1 MTTTDSG
8 PPTSWR
14 DLAPWQGK
22 ATRLDKA
29 LLIAIIAL
37 IGYGFAMMPLKPFL
51 IASHPVLLEFM
62 TGGYA
67 SIGAAAAF
75 ARIGEFPLWQV
86 IFAGVVGMIKF
97 DWLFWWTGRQWGRGI
112 IKLFANGERAKRL
125 AGRAHDLNPWLVRS
139 AVVLAML
146 PGIPS
151 ALVFA
156 IAGWT
161 GMRLLTFLLLDA
173 LGALLITSLVA
184 GLGFQLGQW
193 AVDIVLTVD
202 KYALWVS
209 LAVIIGISI
218 ITGVKQSRRQAKSQ
232 DAGVVPEPA
241 PDDLGSTS
249 VLTIRRDLVDD
260 IIAHAKQ
267 DHPDEA
273 CGVITGPEGSDDPVR
288 LVRMTNAARSPT
300 FFEFDSTEHKQ
311 LANELFEQ
319 DHEIVVV
326 YHSHTA
332 TEAYPSRT
340 DISLAAEPQAHYLL
354 VSTAESGNGDGPV
367 EVRSYRILDGVVTEE
382 EIAFRE

>member
-1 MTTTDSG
+1 MTTTESG

-14 DLAPWQGK
+14 DLAPWEGK
-22 ATRLDKA
+22 ASRLDKA

-51 IASHPVLLEFM
+51 LASHPVLLEFL

-75 ARIGEFPLWQV
+75 ARIGEIPLWQV

-112 IKLFANGERAKRL
+112 IKLFANGERAKRI

-173 LGALLITSLVA
+173 LGALLITGLVA

-209 LAVIIGISI
+209 LALIIGISL
-218 ITGVKQSRRQAKSQ
+218 ITGIKQSRRQAKAAAARDESQ
-232 DAGVVPEPA
+232 DAGA
-241 PDDLGSTS
+241 
-249 VLTIRRDLVDD
+249 
-260 IIAHAKQ
+260 A
-267 DHPDEA
+267 
-273 CGVITGPEGSDDPVR
+273 PEGDRPD
-288 LVRMTNAARSPT
+288 
-300 FFEFDSTEHKQ
+300 
-311 LANELFEQ
+311 
-319 DHEIVVV
+319 
-326 YHSHTA
+326 
-332 TEAYPSRT
+332 
-340 DISLAAEPQAHYLL
+340 
-354 VSTAESGNGDGPV
+354 
-367 EVRSYRILDGVVTEE
+367 
-382 EIAFRE
+382 